1 MRAAVSAGE
10 WLAFPAQPGVRDG
23 RLAGGAQAQAA
34 QALANL
40 RTVVETH
47 GARLADVV
55 KANVFLVT
63 MQDYEVMNVEY
74 AKVSAVTRL
83 ARLSRSASFP
93 SAH

>member
-1 MRAAVSAGE
+1 M
-10 WLAFPAQPGVRDG
+10 
-23 RLAGGAQAQAA
+23 
-34 QALANL
+34 
-40 RTVVETH
+40 ETH